1 MVIAMAL
8 AAMIRDTMRMVSGV
22 TKMMIDLFFGS
33 IAKELHAQLERP
45 PIGRKAAATS
55 SFQLGPVHCVITRP
69 STKTLSPLIQVV
81 RALKLR
87 NGNSEDEQHWT
98 ENLLL
103 GVFLAGFLFGRGS
116 RGH

>member
-1 MVIAMAL
+1 MGLAMAL
-8 AAMIRDTMRMVSGV
+8 SAMIRDTMRMVSGV

-55 SFQLGPVHCVITRP
+55 SFQLG
-69 STKTLSPLIQVV
+69 